1 MLTLAPHEPPN
12 SRATSHLEN
21 SSRIRMKA
29 PIPDIARDL
38 FDLTGYCSI
47 VTGASVG
54 IGLSIA
60 EALAYRGSDVVLV
73 SRNAQRLGAAAEKV
87 QAIGRRVAAVT
98 TDVSAEDAPE
108 RIVQAA
114 LGLRDRID
122 VLVNNAGFMT
132 FADPFNV
139 NDQTWDE
146 IFNVNVR
153 APMRITRAV
162 LAEMVKARRGSIINI
177 GSSWSTRASVFNQDG
192 GGVDYC
198 SSKAALH
205 ALTRA
210 TAQDVA
216 PNNIRVN
223 TIAPGAVDT
232 PMHADHRTL
241 LFEFEKYIPLGRIQ
255 VAEDLAGAVIFLAS
269 DASAYITGQTLHV
282 NGGLL
287 MVD

>member
-1 MLTLAPHEPPN
+1 
-12 SRATSHLEN
+12 
-21 SSRIRMKA
+21 MKA
-29 PIPDIARDL
+29 PIPDISRDL

-54 IGLSIA
+54 IGLGIA
-60 EALAYRGSDVVLV
+60 EALAYRGSAGELV
-73 SRNAQRLGAAAEKV
+73 SRNARRLEEAAEKV
-87 QAIGRRVAAVT
+87 RTISRRAAAVA
-98 TDVSAEDAPE
+98 TDVSADDAPA
-108 RIVQAA
+108 RIVEAA
-114 LGLRDRID
+114 LGLKDRID

-162 LAEMVKARRGSIINI
+162 LAEMIKASRGSIINI

-216 PNNIRVN
+216 PKNIRVN

-232 PMHADHRTL
+232 PMHADHRAL

-255 VAEDLAGAVIFLAS
+255 LAEDLAGAVIFLAS

-282 NGGLL
+282 NRGLL

>member
-1 MLTLAPHEPPN
+1 
-12 SRATSHLEN
+12 
-21 SSRIRMKA
+21 MKA
-29 PIPDIARDL
+29 PIPDISRDL
-38 FDLTGYCSI
+38 FDLTKYCSI

-54 IGLSIA
+54 IGLKIA
-60 EALAYRGSDVVLV
+60 EALAY
-73 SRNAQRLGAAAEKV
+73 
-87 QAIGRRVAAVT
+87 
-98 TDVSAEDAPE
+98 
-108 RIVQAA
+108 
-114 LGLRDRID
+114 
-122 VLVNNAGFMT
+122 
-132 FADPFNV
+132 
-139 NDQTWDE
+139 
-146 IFNVNVR
+146 
-153 APMRITRAV
+153 
-162 LAEMVKARRGSIINI
+162 INI

-216 PNNIRVN
+216 PKNIRVN

-232 PMHADHRTL
+232 PMHADHRAL

>member
-1 MLTLAPHEPPN
+1 
-12 SRATSHLEN
+12 
-21 SSRIRMKA
+21 MKA
-29 PIPDIARDL
+29 PIPDITKDL
-38 FDLTGYCSI
+38 FDLTGYNSI
-47 VTGASVG
+47 VTGASAG
-54 IGLSIA
+54 IGLSMA
-60 EALAYRGSDVVLV
+60 EALAHRGSDIVLV
-73 SRNAQRLGAAAEKV
+73 SRNAEKLGEAAEKIR
-87 QAIGRRVAAVT
+87 AIGRKAATVAV
-98 TDVSAEDAPE
+98 DVAEEEAPE
-108 RIVQAA
+108 KIVRAA
-114 LGLRDRID
+114 LDLAGRID

-132 FADPFNV
+132 FADPLNV
-139 NDQTWDE
+139 DDATWDE
-146 IFNVNVR
+146 IYNVNVR

-162 LAEMVKARRGSIINI
+162 LPVMEKTGRGSVINI
-177 GSSWSTRASVFNQDG
+177 GSSWSSRGSVFNQDG

-205 ALTRA
+205 ALGRS

-216 PNNIRVN
+216 PKGIRVN

-232 PMHADHRTL
+232 PMHADHRAL

-269 DASAYITGQTLHV
+269 RASGYITGQTLHV

>member
-1 MLTLAPHEPPN
+1 M
-12 SRATSHLEN
+12 
-21 SSRIRMKA
+21 
-29 PIPDIARDL
+29 
-38 FDLTGYCSI
+38 
-47 VTGASVG
+47 G
-54 IGLSIA
+54 IGLSVA
-60 EALAYRGSDVVLV
+60 EALAHRGSDLVLV
-73 SRNAQRLGAAAEKV
+73 SRNAERLEEAAAKV
-87 QAIGRRVAAVT
+87 RAIGRRAVTVAADVT
-98 TDVSAEDAPE
+98 DDTAPE
-108 RIVQAA
+108 HIVEAA
-114 LGLRDRID
+114 VGLGGRID

-139 NDQTWDE
+139 NDETWDE
-146 IFNVNVR
+146 IFKVNVR

-162 LAEMVKARRGSIINI
+162 LAEMVKANRGSIINI

-216 PNNIRVN
+216 PKNIRVN

-232 PMHADHRTL
+232 PMHADHRAL

-269 DASAYITGQTLHV
+269 NASAYITGQTLHV

>member
-1 MLTLAPHEPPN
+1 L
-12 SRATSHLEN
+12 
-21 SSRIRMKA
+21 
-29 PIPDIARDL
+29 
-38 FDLTGYCSI
+38 
-47 VTGASVG
+47 
-54 IGLSIA
+54 
-60 EALAYRGSDVVLV
+60 VLV
-73 SRNAQRLGAAAEKV
+73 SRNAERLEKAAERV
-87 QAIGRRVAAVT
+87 RAIGRRAVAVAG
-98 TDVSAEDAPE
+98 DVADQKTPE
-108 RIVQAA
+108 RIVEAA
-114 LGLRDRID
+114 LELSGRID

-139 NDQTWDE
+139 NDATWDK

-153 APMRITRAV
+153 SPMRITRAV
-162 LAEMVKARRGSIINI
+162 LAEMVKVSRGSVINI
-177 GSSWSTRASVFNQDG
+177 GSSWSSRASVFNQDG

-216 PNNIRVN
+216 PKNIRVN

-232 PMHADHRTL
+232 PMHADHRAL

-269 DASAYITGQTLHV
+269 DASTYITGQTIHV

>member
-1 MLTLAPHEPPN
+1 MQ
-12 SRATSHLEN
+12 
-21 SSRIRMKA
+21 A
-29 PIPDIARDL
+29 PIPDITRDL
-38 FDLTGYCSI
+38 FDLSGYCSI
-47 VTGASVG
+47 VTGASAG
-54 IGLSIA
+54 IGLTIA
-60 EALAYRGSDVVLV
+60 EALARRGSDLVLV
-73 SRNAQRLGAAAEKV
+73 SRDAERLEGATRKIR
-87 QAIGRRVAAVT
+87 AIGRRVDTVAIDVADEAA
-98 TDVSAEDAPE
+98 PN
-108 RIVQAA
+108 RILEAA
-114 LGLRDRID
+114 LGLSGRID

-132 FADPFNV
+132 FSDPLDV
-139 NDQTWDE
+139 NDETWDE
-146 IFNVNVR
+146 IFSVNAK

-162 LAEMVKARRGSIINI
+162 LPVMIKASRGSIINI
-177 GSSWSTRASVFNQDG
+177 GSSWSARASVFNQDG

-198 SSKAALH
+198 ASKAALQ

-232 PMHADHRTL
+232 PMHADHRAL

-255 VAEDLAGAVIFLAS
+255 VAEDLAGVVIFLAS
-269 DASAYITGQTLHV
+269 DASGYITGQTLHV

>member
-1 MLTLAPHEPPN
+1 
-12 SRATSHLEN
+12 
-21 SSRIRMKA
+21 MKA
-29 PIPDIARDL
+29 PIPDISKDL
-38 FDLTGYCSI
+38 FNLTGYCSI
-47 VTGASVG
+47 VTGASAG

-60 EALAYRGSDVVLV
+60 EALAYRGSDLVLV
-73 SRNAQRLGAAAEKV
+73 SRKGDKLEQAAEKV
-87 QAIGRRVAAVT
+87 RAIGRRVATVAV
-98 TDVSAEDAPE
+98 DVALDDAPI

-114 LGLRDRID
+114 LGLGGRID

-139 NDQTWDE
+139 KDETWDD
-146 IFNVNVR
+146 IFKVNVR
-153 APMRITRAV
+153 APMRIMRAV
-162 LAEMVKARRGSIINI
+162 LAEMVKAGRGSVINI
-177 GSSWSTRASVFNQDG
+177 GSSWSSRASVFNQDG

-216 PNNIRVN
+216 SKGIRVN

-232 PMHADHRTL
+232 PMHADHRAL

-255 VAEDLAGAVIFLAS
+255 VAEDLAGSVIFLAS

>member
-1 MLTLAPHEPPN
+1 
-12 SRATSHLEN
+12 
-21 SSRIRMKA
+21 MKA
-29 PIPDIARDL
+29 PIPDISRDL

-60 EALAYRGSDVVLV
+60 EALAYRGSAGELV
-73 SRNAQRLGAAAEKV
+73 SRNARRLEEAAEKV
-87 QAIGRRVAAVT
+87 RTISRRAAAVA
-98 TDVSAEDAPE
+98 TDVSADDAPA
-108 RIVQAA
+108 RIVEAA
-114 LGLRDRID
+114 LGLKDRID

-162 LAEMVKARRGSIINI
+162 LAEMIKASRGSIINI

-216 PNNIRVN
+216 PKNIRVN

-232 PMHADHRTL
+232 PMHADHRAL

>member
-1 MLTLAPHEPPN
+1 
-12 SRATSHLEN
+12 
-21 SSRIRMKA
+21 MKA
-29 PIPDIARDL
+29 PIPDISRDL

-54 IGLSIA
+54 IGLSVA
-60 EALAYRGSDVVLV
+60 EALAHKGSDIVLV
-73 SRNAQRLGAAAEKV
+73 SRNLQRLEEAAEKV
-87 QAIGRRVAAVT
+87 RAIGRQAAAVAI
-98 TDVSAEDAPE
+98 DVSAEDAPK
-108 RIVQAA
+108 RIVEAA

-139 NDQTWDE
+139 NDKTWDE

-162 LAEMVKARRGSIINI
+162 LAEMVKASRGSIINI

-216 PNNIRVN
+216 PKNIRVN

-232 PMHADHRTL
+232 PMHADHRAL

>member
-1 MLTLAPHEPPN
+1 
-12 SRATSHLEN
+12 
-21 SSRIRMKA
+21 MKA
-29 PIPDIARDL
+29 PIPDISRDL

-60 EALAYRGSDVVLV
+60 EALAYRGSAGELV
-73 SRNAQRLGAAAEKV
+73 SRNARRLEEAAEKV
-87 QAIGRRVAAVT
+87 RTIGRRAAAVA
-98 TDVSAEDAPE
+98 TDVSADDAPA
-108 RIVQAA
+108 RIVEAA
-114 LGLRDRID
+114 LGLKDRID

-162 LAEMVKARRGSIINI
+162 LAEMIKASRGSIINI

-216 PNNIRVN
+216 PKNIRVN

-232 PMHADHRTL
+232 PMHADHRAL